1 MKDIREL
8 SYDEISDFLLQYGE
22 KKFRAKQIYEWLW
35 KKGIG
40 SFNEMNNI
48 GQQAQQLL
56 NNNFTFHRASIDV
69 EHKSSDKTTKFGF
82 RLHDDKMI
90 EGVLIPVK
98 ERVTACVS
106 TQVGCAMH
114 CAFCATGQMGF
125 IRNLHYSEIFDQ
137 YILLNQKSIEYFGQG
152 ITNIVYMGMG
162 EPLLNFANVMK
173 SIDLLTAKDGIG
185 LSPQRITLSTAG
197 IIEGIRKLAD
207 LDFRPGLAIS
217 LHSADPKK
225 RIHIMPVTEHNPLDK
240 LQESIK
246 YYHEKTGE
254 RITFEYLL
262 LNGINDSLRDAEI
275 LAAYCRPFPVKINLI
290 EFNATDSP
298 FQRSS
303 EENVQ
308 KFIQFLE
315 SRNMVVNLRRSRGKD
330 IAAAC
335 GQLIKNFPSDKGGNS
350 VPLFVLLL

>member
-8 SYDEISDFLLQYGE
+8 SFDEISDFLLQSGE

-35 KKGIG
+35 RKGIG
-40 SFNEMNNI
+40 SFSEMNNI
-48 GQQAQQLL
+48 GQQVQQLL
-56 NNNFTFHRASIDV
+56 NDNFTFHRASIDV

-82 RLHDDKMI
+82 RLHDNKMI
-90 EGVLIPVK
+90 EGVLIPTK

-137 YILLNQKSIEYFGQG
+137 YILLNHKSIEYFGQG

-173 SIDLLTAKDGIG
+173 SIDLLTTKDGIG

-275 LAAYCRPFPVKINLI
+275 LASYCRPFPVKINLI